1 MLRISHISVSFVTGL
16 FFGLAT
22 VFVLCSISTLLA
34 YSLGRSIS
42 IPFVYRAWF
51 TEENGMPALNF
62 MPHGSGILV
71 ASTLIAVAYAAWAEL
86 GRQER

>member
-1 MLRISHISVSFVTGL
+1 MSRISEISISLVTGL

-22 VFVLCSISTLLA
+22 VFVLCSVSTLLA
-34 YSLGRSIS
+34 YPLDWSIS
-42 IPFVYRAWF
+42 IPFVYQAWF

-62 MPHGSGILV
+62 VPHGSGILA
-71 ASTLIAVAYAAWAEL
+71 ASALIAVAYAARAEL